1 MPERLVSFFFTN
13 HRSASPFQPHPPS
26 FLLPFFLSV
35 FSKEFWRN
43 YLPKAPPIFKIRST
57 NTMTHSAEVVGQ
69 SFVRNYYTALNADPG
84 SVHLFYEYDAVY
96 SQGWEGEAVTAPI
109 VGKEAIRSHFAEN
122 GAGEVSVLSVVVA
135 QPSVDD
141 AVLVVVSGMWRA
153 RGSEQAAQRFVETFY
168 LVCRGPQQFVLRNDI
183 LQVLADQVPEPTT
196 VKSATQPQVCE
207 TPVNKEVTAEATA
220 AAEATD
226 VAPAPAVEADAAPAP
241 AVEQS
246 SAPSVQPELQQESAQ
261 PSKQQQQ
268 TKPAKSVATTQ
279 VAAAPATTAAAAAQ
293 QAPAR
298 AAAAKS
304 SSAPRSWANIAAA
317 PTPAP
322 APSAAPVAQTAASAA
337 PAPAPAPGGASSTS
351 KTVSGK
357 QTTAAGAPSTKKTA
371 AGLAAGAGAVSPAV
385 GNKKDQSTLWVGS
398 FPNGVDEERLHRELS
413 RLQPVVKIVVPSQKN
428 YAFVQFK
435 NVDAA
440 QKVLANL
447 EEAPLT
453 FDGHKV
459 SAKFKNFKKPASAG
473 GSGSNSSNNANNKG
487 GYPNRSR
494 GGRGGSGRGMGRGGS
509 AGRGDASGGRGGT
522 GGRRGGGA
530 SSRD

>member
-1 MPERLVSFFFTN
+1 
-13 HRSASPFQPHPPS
+13 
-26 FLLPFFLSV
+26 
-35 FSKEFWRN
+35 
-43 YLPKAPPIFKIRST
+43 
-57 NTMTHSAEVVGQ
+57 MTHSAEVVGQ

-84 SVHLFYEYDAVY
+84 SVHLFYEDDAVY
-96 SQGWEGEAVTAPI
+96 SQGWEGETVTAPI
-109 VGKEAIRSHFAEN
+109 VGKEAIRTHFAEN

-196 VKSATQPQVCE
+196 VKSATQPEVCE
-207 TPVNKEVTAEATA
+207 TPVSKEVTTEATA
-220 AAEATD
+220 ASEPTD
-226 VAPAPAVEADAAPAP
+226 VAPAPEVEADAAPAP

-246 SAPSVQPELQQESAQ
+246 SAPSVQPQQQQKQQQQQQQQQQQKQQQQQQSAQ
-261 PSKQQQQ
+261 PPKKQQQQQQQQQQ
-268 TKPAKSVATTQ
+268 TKPAKTAATTQ
-279 VAAAPATTAAAAAQ
+279 AAAAPASTAAPAQ

-298 AAAAKS
+298 AAAAK

-322 APSAAPVAQTAASAA
+322 APIAAPVAQAAASA
-337 PAPAPAPGGASSTS
+337 APAPGGASSAS
-351 KTVSGK
+351 KTASGK
-357 QTTAAGAPSTKKTA
+357 QVTAAGAPSTKKTP
-371 AGLAAGAGAVSPAV
+371 AGLSAGGASSAV

-413 RLQPVVKIVVPSQKN
+413 RLQPVVKLVVPSQKN

-459 SAKFKNFKKPASAG
+459 SAKFKNFKKPATAG
-473 GSGSNSSNNANNKG
+473 GSGSGSGSNNTNNKG
-487 GYPNRSR
+487 GYPNRPR
-494 GGRGGSGRGMGRGGS
+494 GGRGGSGRGMGRGAS
-509 AGRGDASGGRGGT
+509 AGRGDANGGRGGA
-522 GGRRGGGA
+522 GGRRGGA